1 MVKSIVSVLV
11 VFAILICGAVYETDF
26 VQRQFNEFSVVL
38 EQLYLKT
45 DNHTATE
52 DDVLS
57 AQKNWL
63 EKKKY
68 LHVFI
73 PHNEIKE
80 MDLWISEAIIL
91 VRDEEWT
98 DAVSKIEVLI
108 DLTEQIPKTFR
119 LSFEN
124 VM

>member
-11 VFAILICGAVYETDF
+11 VFAILVCGAIYETDF
-26 VQRQFNEFSVVL
+26 VQRQFSEFSVVL
-38 EQLYLKT
+38 EQLYVKT
-45 DNHTATE
+45 DNRTATE

-63 EKKKY
+63 DKKKF

-124 VM
+124 VL

>member
-1 MVKSIVSVLV
+1 MVKSIVSILV
-11 VFAILICGAVYETDF
+11 VFTVLVCGAIYETDF
-26 VQRQFNEFSVVL
+26 VQRQFGEFSVVL
-38 EQLYLKT
+38 EQLYVKT
-45 DNHTATE
+45 DNRTATE

-63 EKKKY
+63 EKKKF

-91 VRDEEWT
+91 VRDKEWT

-124 VM
+124 VL

>member
-45 DNHTATE
+45 NNHTATE

-124 VM
+124 VL